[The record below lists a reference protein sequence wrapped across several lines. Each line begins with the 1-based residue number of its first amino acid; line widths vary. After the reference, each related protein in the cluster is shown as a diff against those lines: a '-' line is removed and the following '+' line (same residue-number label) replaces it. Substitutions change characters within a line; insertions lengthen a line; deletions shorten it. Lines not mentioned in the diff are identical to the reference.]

1 VLDPLVDKVLICG
14 TYVMLAA
21 TPAVSET
28 PVAIVAWMAV
38 VVVVRELVVT
48 GVRGEMERQGIDF
61 SAGFTGK
68 LKMIMQSVAIVAD
81 LIVRGGLTAELGDSV
96 SSGVATFAVASAW
109 IAIVLTIWS
118 GLEYLWAA
126 RRVLTGGPAG

>member
-1 VLDPLVDKVLICG
+1 
-14 TYVMLAA
+14 
-21 TPAVSET
+21 
-28 PVAIVAWMAV
+28 V

-68 LKMIMQSVAIVAD
+68 LKMVVQSVAIPAD
-81 LIVRGGLTAELGDSV
+81 LVVRGGLAAGVGESLESSLPTIALAV
-96 SSGVATFAVASAW
+96 SWA
-109 IAIVLTIWS
+109 AILLTIWS

-126 RRVLTGGPAG
+126 RGVLTGGTAA